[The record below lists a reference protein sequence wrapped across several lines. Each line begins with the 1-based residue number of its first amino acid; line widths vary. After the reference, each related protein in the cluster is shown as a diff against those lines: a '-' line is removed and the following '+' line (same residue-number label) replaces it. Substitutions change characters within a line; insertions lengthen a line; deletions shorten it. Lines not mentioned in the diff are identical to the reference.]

1 MLERLFRLR
10 EHGTTVRIE
19 VQAGITTFFTLA
31 YIIIVNPSILGE
43 AGVPF
48 EGALFATCM
57 AGAVA
62 SLLMGFLANYPFAQA
77 PGMGLNAYF
86 TYTVVLGLGVPWQ
99 TALGAVFFSGVVFV
113 ILTLGRIRALVV
125 DAIPRTLKT
134 ATAAG
139 IGLFIAFIGMR
150 NGGLVVANP
159 ATFVGL
165 GEIASPGPLLALGGL
180 VLTGALLA
188 RGTSSAIIV
197 GILGVTVLSIVLG
210 LTPLPKGVFA
220 VPDAGSTFLA
230 LDIRGAIE
238 LGLLEVI
245 FVFLFVDLFDTVGTL
260 TGLAEQAGFV
270 TPEGKIP
277 RINRALLTDSSA
289 TIVGSL
295 LGTSTVVTYVESA
308 AGISEGGRTGLV
320 AVVVALLFLVAMFF
334 APLAEMIPAYATAPA
349 LIVVGALMLR
359 VAATL
364 PWSDMTEAVP
374 AFVTMIGMPLTFSI
388 ANGLALGFISYPL
401 VKLLA
406 GRGREVSLVAYLLAA
421 LFLVRY
427 LYLGAE

>member
-19 VQAGITTFFTLA
+19 VQAGITTFLTLA
-31 YIIIVNPSILGE
+31 YIIIVNPAILGE

>member
-19 VQAGITTFFTLA
+19 VQAGITTFLTLA

>member
-19 VQAGITTFFTLA
+19 VQAGITTFLTLA
-31 YIIIVNPSILGE
+31 YIIIVNPAILGE

-334 APLAEMIPAYATAPA
+334 APLTEMIPAYATAPA

>member
-10 EHGTTVRIE
+10 EHGTTVRLE
-19 VQAGITTFFTLA
+19 VQAGITTFLTLA
-31 YIIIVNPSILGE
+31 YIIIVNPAILGE

-48 EGALFATCM
+48 GGALFATCM

-99 TALGAVFFSGVVFV
+99 TALGAVFISGVVFV

-180 VLTGALLA
+180 VLTAALLA
-188 RGTSSAIIV
+188 RGAKSAIIV

-210 LTPLPKGVFA
+210 LTPLPDGVFA

-260 TGLAEQAGFV
+260 TGLAEQAGYV
-270 TPEGKIP
+270 TPEGRIP

-334 APLAEMIPAYATAPA
+334 SPLAEMIPAYATAPA

-406 GRGREVSLVAYLLAA
+406 GRGQEVGLVAYLLAA

-427 LYLGAE
+427 IYLGAE